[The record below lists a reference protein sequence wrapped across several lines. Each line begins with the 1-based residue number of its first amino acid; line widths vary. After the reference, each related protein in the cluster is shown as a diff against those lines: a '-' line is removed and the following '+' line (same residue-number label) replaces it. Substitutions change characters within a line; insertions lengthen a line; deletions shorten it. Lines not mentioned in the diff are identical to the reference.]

1 MEFPQDFTARERA
14 LLGARFDELYAYA
27 TPQPARGV
35 TVNALRCTP
44 EWFAQHADFDAK
56 PSPFCPTAFTTAAD
70 FRPGRHAWHHAGV
83 LYAQEPSA
91 SAPAALLDVQPG
103 MRVADLCA
111 APGGKT
117 SQLAAA
123 LQGQGLLLANEF
135 VAARAEILRQN
146 LERMGVTNAVITNED
161 TARLAAAMPG
171 QFDRVLVDAPCSG
184 EGMFRKSE
192 EARTEWSEAGVA
204 LCAERQRGILREAW
218 RTLRPGGLLL
228 YSTCTFNFTENE
240 GVLRDFSVWAA
251 GETEPAERIAVDPA
265 WGVVCGA
272 EGDFQTFRFY
282 PHKVEGEGFFAAAV
296 RKRAAGCE
304 RLRVPSPQRDPLAG
318 ADRRAVQEL
327 ERWVEEPEA
336 MRFAA
341 VGDTFYGYWQ
351 PQTEAV
357 AMLSGVLNVIASGV
371 EMGQLFKG
379 VLRPAHALALFTG
392 LRRGAAAV
400 CELPPEEALRYLRRG
415 EVAADRFAEG
425 MNLVTA
431 DGAALGFAKRIG
443 RRCNNLYPNSLRI
456 LKG

>member
-1 MEFPQDFTARERA
+1 MTPIELSTRRRVTGLTSDEF
-14 LLGARFDELYAYA
+14 
-27 TPQPARGV
+27 
-35 TVNALRCTP
+35 
-44 EWFAQHADFDAK
+44 
-56 PSPFCPTAFTTAAD
+56 
-70 FRPGRHAWHHAGV
+70 
-83 LYAQEPSA
+83 
-91 SAPAALLDVQPG
+91 
-103 MRVADLCA
+103 
-111 APGGKT
+111 
-117 SQLAAA
+117 
-123 LQGQGLLLANEF
+123 
-135 VAARAEILRQN
+135 
-146 LERMGVTNAVITNED
+146 
-161 TARLAAAMPG
+161 ARLFVSL
-171 QFDRVLVDAPCSG
+171 QREVDG
-184 EGMFRKSE
+184 
-192 EARTEWSEAGVA
+192 EWSEAGVA

-218 RTLRPGGLLL
+218 RALRPGGLLL

-240 GVLRDFSVWAA
+240 GVLRDFLVWAA

-282 PHKVEGEGFFAAAV
+282 PHRVEGEGFFAAAV
-296 RKRAAGCE
+296 RKRAAGGE
-304 RLRVPSPQRDPLAG
+304 RRRVPRPQRDPLAW

-341 VGDTFYGYWQ
+341 VGGTFYGYWQ
-351 PQTEAV
+351 PQAEAV

-415 EVAADRFAEG
+415 EVAAGRFAEG

>member
-1 MEFPQDFTARERA
+1 MQE
-14 LLGARFDELYAYA
+14 
-27 TPQPARGV
+27 
-35 TVNALRCTP
+35 
-44 EWFAQHADFDAK
+44 
-56 PSPFCPTAFTTAAD
+56 AASQ
-70 FRPGRHAWHHAGV
+70 FVGHIVAACGGIGGGRV
-83 LYAQEPSA
+83 L
-91 SAPAALLDVQPG
+91 
-103 MRVADLCA
+103 DLCA

-117 SQLAAA
+117 TLYSTLA
-123 LQGQGLLLANEF
+123 GRGGLVVANEI
-135 VAARAEILRQN
+135 VRNRAAVLADNVRKW
-146 LERMGVTNAVITNED
+146 GVGNVVVTVNDPSQV
-161 TARLAAAMPG
+161 ARLEG
-171 QFDRVLVDAPCSG
+171 WFDAVAVDAPCSG

-218 RTLRPGGLLL
+218 RALRPGGLLL

-240 GVLRDFSVWAA
+240 GVLRDFSAWAA

-282 PHKVEGEGFFAAAV
+282 PHRVEGEGFFAAAV
-296 RKRAAGCE
+296 RKRAAGGE
-304 RLRVPSPQRDPLAG
+304 RRRVLRPQRDPLAW

-351 PQTEAV
+351 PQAEAV

-400 CELPPEEALRYLRRG
+400 GEWPPEEALRYLRRG
-415 EVAADRFAEG
+415 EVAADRFA
-425 MNLVTA
+425 
-431 DGAALGFAKRIG
+431 
-443 RRCNNLYPNSLRI
+443 
-456 LKG
+456 

>member
-1 MEFPQDFTARERA
+1 M
-14 LLGARFDELYAYA
+14 
-27 TPQPARGV
+27 
-35 TVNALRCTP
+35 
-44 EWFAQHADFDAK
+44 
-56 PSPFCPTAFTTAAD
+56 
-70 FRPGRHAWHHAGV
+70 
-83 LYAQEPSA
+83 
-91 SAPAALLDVQPG
+91 
-103 MRVADLCA
+103 VA
-111 APGGKT
+111 
-117 SQLAAA
+117 
-123 LQGQGLLLANEF
+123 
-135 VAARAEILRQN
+135 
-146 LERMGVTNAVITNED
+146 
-161 TARLAAAMPG
+161 
-171 QFDRVLVDAPCSG
+171 VDAPCSG

-218 RTLRPGGLLL
+218 RALRPGGLLL

-282 PHKVEGEGFFAAAV
+282 PHRVEGEGFFAAAV
-296 RKRAAGCE
+296 RKRAAGGE
-304 RLRVPSPQRDPLAG
+304 RRRVPRPQRDPLAW

-351 PQTEAV
+351 PQAEAV

-400 CELPPEEALRYLRRG
+400 CELPPEEALCYLRRG

>member
-1 MEFPQDFTARERA
+1 M
-14 LLGARFDELYAYA
+14 L
-27 TPQPARGV
+27 
-35 TVNALRCTP
+35 
-44 EWFAQHADFDAK
+44 
-56 PSPFCPTAFTTAAD
+56 
-70 FRPGRHAWHHAGV
+70 
-83 LYAQEPSA
+83 
-91 SAPAALLDVQPG
+91 
-103 MRVADLCA
+103 DLCA

-117 SQLAAA
+117 TLYSTLA
-123 LQGQGLLLANEF
+123 GRGGLVVANEIVRNRAAVLADNVRKWGVGN
-135 VAARAEILRQN
+135 VA
-146 LERMGVTNAVITNED
+146 VTVNDPSQV
-161 TARLAAAMPG
+161 ARLEG
-171 QFDRVLVDAPCSG
+171 WFDAVAVDAPCSG

-218 RTLRPGGLLL
+218 RALRPGGLLL

-240 GVLRDFSVWAA
+240 GVLRDFSAWAA

-282 PHKVEGEGFFAAAV
+282 PHRVEGEGFFAAAV
-296 RKRAAGCE
+296 RKRAAGGE
-304 RLRVPSPQRDPLAG
+304 RRRMPRPQRDPLAW

-351 PQTEAV
+351 PQAEAV

>member
-1 MEFPQDFTARERA
+1 MLPAKFVERVLRELGPDEGGALCRA
-14 LLGARFDELYAYA
+14 LTGEPSVSVRLNAAKGLAAPSGRPIGWSSGGYWLDARPSFTLD
-27 TPQPARGV
+27 P
-35 TVNALRCTP
+35 
-44 EWFAQHADFDAK
+44 DF
-56 PSPFCPTAFTTAAD
+56 
-70 FRPGRHAWHHAGV
+70 HAGRYYVQEASSQFVGHIVAACGGIGGGRV
-83 LYAQEPSA
+83 L
-91 SAPAALLDVQPG
+91 
-103 MRVADLCA
+103 DLCA

-117 SQLAAA
+117 TLYSTLA
-123 LQGQGLLLANEF
+123 GRGGLVVANEIVRNRAAVLADNVRKWGVGN
-135 VAARAEILRQN
+135 VA
-146 LERMGVTNAVITNED
+146 VTVNDPSQV
-161 TARLAAAMPG
+161 ARLEG
-171 QFDRVLVDAPCSG
+171 WFDAVAVDAPCSG

-218 RTLRPGGLLL
+218 RALRPGGLLL

-240 GVLRDFSVWAA
+240 GVLRDFLVWAA

-282 PHKVEGEGFFAAAV
+282 PHRVEGEGFFAAAV
-296 RKRAAGCE
+296 RKRAAGGE
-304 RLRVPSPQRDPLAG
+304 RRRVPRPQRDPLAW

-351 PQTEAV
+351 PQAEAV

-400 CELPPEEALRYLRRG
+400 CELPPEEALCYLRRG

>member
-1 MEFPQDFTARERA
+1 M
-14 LLGARFDELYAYA
+14 
-27 TPQPARGV
+27 
-35 TVNALRCTP
+35 
-44 EWFAQHADFDAK
+44 
-56 PSPFCPTAFTTAAD
+56 
-70 FRPGRHAWHHAGV
+70 
-83 LYAQEPSA
+83 
-91 SAPAALLDVQPG
+91 
-103 MRVADLCA
+103 
-111 APGGKT
+111 
-117 SQLAAA
+117 
-123 LQGQGLLLANEF
+123 
-135 VAARAEILRQN
+135 
-146 LERMGVTNAVITNED
+146 
-161 TARLAAAMPG
+161 
-171 QFDRVLVDAPCSG
+171 
-184 EGMFRKSE
+184 
-192 EARTEWSEAGVA
+192 
-204 LCAERQRGILREAW
+204 
-218 RTLRPGGLLL
+218 
-228 YSTCTFNFTENE
+228 
-240 GVLRDFSVWAA
+240 
-251 GETEPAERIAVDPA
+251 
-265 WGVVCGA
+265 
-272 EGDFQTFRFY
+272 
-282 PHKVEGEGFFAAAV
+282 
-296 RKRAAGCE
+296 
-304 RLRVPSPQRDPLAG
+304 PLAW

-351 PQTEAV
+351 PQAEAV